1 MSTNIGFT
9 TLKTTV
15 ASVAFAVAAVS
26 SSLADAA
33 HITPK
38 AAFANSKFENE
49 RGPQYAINGTGMD
62 EATGTHGIDAKGY
75 MWMGKGSGNVNNA
88 SFAKWFVVDL
98 GKVYSLDK
106 MKIWN
111 FNMNNGQSYAN
122 RGLKQIDIYV
132 STKDEDFSGSPTFS
146 DTSTWT
152 LFKENHSVSKATGAA
167 DYKGDTPVEFNGTAA
182 RWVGFWIDSLHD
194 NSLED
199 GHTGGYGGLSEVRFW
214 ELKTPG
220 VSLSGVPAVSS
231 STTATLSGEVF
242 NTEGTARNVCVVY
255 GTAAEGDDPSAWTGS
270 TAEASRGDGAFS
282 VTVTELA
289 SGTEYRAAFRMAV
302 GNDTYAYSVPVFF
315 TTSAIGIETPGDIY
329 ESDPSA
335 KSIVFTRSSTASTLP
350 LTISYSL
357 GGTAV
362 AGTDYAEVSGTAT
375 FAAGQTTATVA
386 FTPIDNEEDDGERTV
401 VVTVLPGAYVSGA
414 EASFSIL
421 NDEGA
426 GAECVWTGSGD
437 GENWGDPL
445 NWGGSRVPSVI
456 DTATFTDSG
465 LAAGGTVTIDS
476 DASCAVLKISRLGAM
491 TLGGDG
497 SLTLGGIARVDL
509 DGSEGDHTIS
519 AKLIVFGSEGVT
531 NGWSL
536 GGTGDF
542 YVSGDVGVASSGV
555 VIRKTGTARLRFG
568 KNDMSYTGSW
578 HIAEGN
584 VYVDGSNRMRG
595 ALTIGGEDANAQV
608 TFSNNTCFH
617 GNVAVTVLAN
627 GRLDASQGMN
637 DSRISVL
644 NVYDGGYARVGY
656 FYLGAYT
663 LRGGTIEGTAWSDL
677 ISNWPEYITTY
688 ESETTSVVNVSYSIN
703 WWNPFTITV
712 ADGAAPVDL
721 VAKSFSGGNADG
733 TSNGD
738 FAKKGPGVIKVT
750 GNCSAERS
758 LKINEGTWLADNETS
773 GCSRANVTVA
783 AGATLGGIGSVLGS
797 HYPDAQTVT
806 VNGASGKLGCL
817 MPGSIDNETGDH
829 IYGTLTIGS
838 AAVTNHVGM
847 GSYTCA
853 KIGVGPKNATTKT
866 SPVDKLK
873 VYGSLVIGENC
884 TLDLTTN
891 SAELEDIKGG
901 TFTIVEADA
910 ISGEFKTVEKPKPSW
925 KVEYVSE
932 EVEGTPVVKRI
943 VLTVPEKG
951 FMISV
956 R

>member
-1 MSTNIGFT
+1 MKHTIIC
-9 TLKTTV
+9 
-15 ASVAFAVAAVS
+15 FAVAAVIS
-26 SSLADAA
+26 SALADAT

-49 RGPQYAINGTGMD
+49 RGPEYAINGTGMD
-62 EATGTHGIDAKGY
+62 ETTGTHGIDAKGY
-75 MWMGKGSGNVNNA
+75 MWMGKGSGNVDNA

-98 GKVYSLDK
+98 GDVYAIDR

-111 FNMNNGQSYAN
+111 FNMNNGASYAN

-132 STKDEDFSGSPTFS
+132 STKNEDFSGSPTFS
-146 DTSTWT
+146 DATTWT
-152 LFKENHSVSKATGAA
+152 LFKENHTVSKASGRA
-167 DYKGDTPVEFNGTAA
+167 DYTGDTPVEFNGTAA

-220 VSLSGVPAVSS
+220 VSLAGAPAVSS
-231 STTATLSGEVF
+231 STTATLSGAVF

-270 TAEASRGDGAFS
+270 TAEVSRGDGAFS
-282 VTVTELA
+282 VTVTELG

-362 AGTDYAEVSGTAT
+362 AGTDYAAVSGTAT
-375 FAAGQTTATVA
+375 FAAGETTATVA

-445 NWGGSRVPSVI
+445 NWSGSRVPSVI

-542 YVSGDVGVASSGV
+542 YASGDVGVASSGV

-578 HIAEGN
+578 HIAEGK

-595 ALTIGGEDANAQV
+595 ALAIGGEDTAAEVAFANNYCY
-608 TFSNNTCFH
+608 S
-617 GNVAVTVLAN
+617 GNKEVSVLKN
-627 GRLDASQGMN
+627 GRLDAGQGLN
-637 DSRISVL
+637 DSRMGVL
-644 NVYDGGYARVGY
+644 SVYDGGYAVVGY
-656 FYLGAYT
+656 FYLGAFKM
-663 LRGGTIEGTAWSDL
+663 RGGTIDGTAWSGI
-677 ISNWPEYITTY
+677 ISTWPEYITTY
-688 ESETTSVVNVSYSIN
+688 ESDKPAYFKVGYGIN
-703 WWNPFTITV
+703 EWNPFPITV
-712 ADGAAPVDL
+712 ADGPAPVDL
-721 VAKSFSGGNADG
+721 VANSFSGAD
-733 TSNGD
+733 TQSNPGD
-738 FAKKGPGVIKVT
+738 FAKNGPGVIKVT
-750 GNCSAERS
+750 GNCTTDRA
-758 LKINEGTWLADNETS
+758 LKINAGTWLSDNATS
-773 GCSRANVTVA
+773 GASHGMVYVA
-783 AGATLGGIGSVLGS
+783 AGATLGGTGSVLCAR
-797 HYPDAQTVT
+797 YQDVTTVT
-806 VNGASGKLGCL
+806 VNGGATNPGCL
-817 MPGSIDNETGDH
+817 MPGSIDEVSGDH

-838 AAVTNHVGM
+838 DAVTNHVGL
-847 GSYTCA
+847 GKQTLL
-853 KIGVGPKNATTKT
+853 KIGVGPKNSETKL
-866 SPVDKLK
+866 SDVDKLK
-873 VYGSLVIGENC
+873 VYGNLVIGENC

-891 SAELEDIKGG
+891 SAELDEIKGG
-901 TFTIVEADA
+901 KYTIVEADA
-910 ISGEFKTVEKPKPSW
+910 ITGTFATVLKPKNTW

-932 EVEGTPVVKRI
+932 TVGEETIVKSI
-943 VLTVPEKG
+943 VLAIPSKG
-951 FMISV
+951 FKLIL